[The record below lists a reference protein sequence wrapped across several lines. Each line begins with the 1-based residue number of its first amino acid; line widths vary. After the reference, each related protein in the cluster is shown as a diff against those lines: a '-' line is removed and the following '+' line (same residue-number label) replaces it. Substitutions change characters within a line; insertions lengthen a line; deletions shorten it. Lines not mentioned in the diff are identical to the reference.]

1 MNITSKEVWDTLEV
15 SLIKLKNKN
24 IDEILSDK
32 IESLINHFNSLMV
45 VNKQFETSTA
55 IKSIIDVVNIPTF
68 FKTRNIDKEEQILIQ
83 EVIDSLDLLFKILA
97 RERKTYTAN
106 DTTVKKERLPNVNN
120 DKSLNI
126 FKKVD

>member
-1 MNITSKEVWDTLEV
+1 
-15 SLIKLKNKN
+15 
-24 IDEILSDK
+24 
-32 IESLINHFNSLMV
+32 MV

>member
-68 FKTRNIDKEEQILIQ
+68 FKTRNIDKEEQMLIQ
-83 EVIDSLDLLFKILA
+83 EAIESLDLLLKILT